1 MISQFYVDAVKQ
13 SRNLHLARILE
24 GRWGQECGGVSIF
37 ETALDMGRMSGKTKA
52 AFDIINNA
60 KGTLNIYVACTKQM
74 AMDEAIRNGIDRGAD
89 NVILLSRKQDLR
101 TIFRGHTIKYQA
113 INLIFDECET
123 TIDERFELAR
133 TLTLCMRS
141 SNLHPFPYIHII
153 RLGM

>member
-13 SRNLHLARILE
+13 SRNLHLARIID

-52 AFDIINNA
+52 AFDIIKQS

-74 AMDEAIRNGIDRGAD
+74 AMDEAIRNDIDRGAD
-89 NVILLSRKQDLR
+89 NVVLLSKKQDLR

-113 INLIFDECET
+113 INLIFDECDT
-123 TIDERFELAR
+123 TIDERFELAK

-141 SNLHPFPYIHII
+141 NHLHPFPYIHII